1 MDILQC
7 SYVMFAINVVDT
19 VQRMLLAFVL
29 FPFTSVM
36 SYVCSMF
43 TSVLVVPAAPAAYGM
58 RTQLLALHL
67 LEVVLPSCGSD
78 ADRQHLQQASRV
90 SLTLSLP

>member
-19 VQRMLLAFVL
+19 VQCMLLAFIL
-29 FPFTSVM
+29 FTFTSVM
-36 SYVCSMF
+36 SYVRSMF
-43 TSVLVVPAAPAAYGM
+43 TSVLVAPAAPVAYGM

-78 ADRQHLQQASRV
+78 ADRQHLQQASCV
-90 SLTLSLP
+90 SVMFYLL